1 MSWGKSSADWLH
13 VCIQYVESARDICNL
28 ALVCHDW
35 YMTIQCSLQSQ
46 DFIEGRESLSIEH
59 TSEFIKN
66 IKQSRGTWYSSIHCQ
81 ITFSKEYCRKP
92 AILNL
97 SLLLQCNCFPH
108 LISLKI
114 ATPNLASEV
123 VDYIIQNAKNLESLQ
138 LCLNN
143 PCPSYFIQRLCSKLL
158 NLKNISIIIMKYQ
171 YNKNGD
177 MAVSVVKKRHMVVKR
192 PRIYS
197 EDAQLLKSNSI
208 WRYLEFYTQDIF
220 V

>member
-35 YMTIQCSLQSQ
+35 YITIQCSLQSQ
-46 DFIEGRESLSIEH
+46 DFIQGRESLSIEH

-66 IKQSRGTWYSSIHCQ
+66 IVSDMNIDK
-81 ITFSKEYCRKP
+81 
-92 AILNL
+92 LML
-97 SLLLQCNCFPH
+97 DCNCFPH

-114 ATPNLASEV
+114 VTSNLASEV
-123 VDYIIQNAKNLESLQ
+123 VDYIIQNAQNLESLQ
-138 LCLNN
+138 LCLNY

-197 EDAQLLKSNSI
+197 EDAQLLKGNSI